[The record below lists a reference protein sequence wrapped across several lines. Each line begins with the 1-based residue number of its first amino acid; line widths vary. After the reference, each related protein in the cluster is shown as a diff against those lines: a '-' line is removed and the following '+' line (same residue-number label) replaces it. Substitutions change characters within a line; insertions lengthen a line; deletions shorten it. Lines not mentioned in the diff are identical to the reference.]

1 MLFDVPFIADW
12 KDIGGH
18 MQQLTDLNTACKNEG
33 RIDYDYQFGQK
44 VLVQNDGIL
53 SKAESRYLKEPWKIM
68 PVHTN
73 GTIRVQYRNESE
85 RMNI

>member
-1 MLFDVPFIADW
+1 
-12 KDIGGH
+12 
-18 MQQLTDLNTACKNEG
+18 MQQQIVNTACKNEG

-53 SKAESRYLKEPWKIM
+53 SKAESRHLKEPWKITS
-68 PVHTN
+68 VHTS
-73 GTIRVQYRNESE
+73 GTLRVQCRNESE